1 MADPK
6 YSEIGAYDQLVE
18 ALSAKNTVWLLILGD
33 GDWTPTAIQKAKE
46 QVTDQPQFMALWVKS
61 LDVLPAQ
68 LKEHLVAKIDDVAA
82 CSLAKNLGVAARATK
97 DDTQKGARLGKLLH
111 QAEAYDGP
119 GFCLTPHGTFDGK
132 TCPSCHA
139 NS

>member
-1 MADPK
+1 MADPR
-6 YSEIGAYDQLVE
+6 YSEIETYDQLVE
-18 ALSAKNTVWLLILGD
+18 VLSAQNTVWLVILGA
-33 GDWTPTAIQKAKE
+33 GDWTATAIEKAKE

-61 LDVLPAQ
+61 LDALPAQ
-68 LKEHLVAKIDDVAA
+68 LKGHLVSNQEDVAA
-82 CSLAKNLGVAARATK
+82 CGLAKNLGVAARATK

-119 GFCLTPHGTFDGK
+119 GFCLTHGTFNGK
-132 TCPSCHA
+132 TCTSSHA